1 MIYALDEYEGD
12 LCPGCGQPLSESLH
26 VDGRPDPEYAYSYA
40 VCVGCVVKERGQANQ
55 DKKDT
60 IREKSGGTVWRNA
73 RRWLLRRL
81 G

>member
-1 MIYALDEYEGD
+1 MVYALDEYEAD

-26 VDGRPDPEYAYSYA
+26 VDGKPDPKYTYSYA
-40 VCVGCVVKERGQANQ
+40 VCAGCVVKERGQAKQ
-55 DKKDT
+55 EKEDAV
-60 IREKSGGTVWRNA
+60 REKSGGTVWRNA